1 MGAYLATWDDMGGA
15 TGGRYPWGGSA
26 NAPRHGHVR
35 RPHARFRAPKE
46 ESARVPEELDQLVAD
61 AKAASLL
68 AGQASGAAPRAG
80 IAKVRYTHEAL
91 IDMIVTNPWIS
102 QDSLAAYFGYSA
114 SWISTIINSDAFQ
127 AALHKRKMELVD
139 PALKEQIDQT
149 FDILI
154 RRSQEILMAR
164 LQSPEVSDNTALRTL
179 ELASRSRGYGARQEP
194 LTPPGDVHIHLENM
208 KGNLIGL
215 LRREKSA
222 AGLTIDVLPELT

>member
-1 MGAYLATWDDMGGA
+1 VCISGGERIA
-15 TGGRYPWGGSA
+15 AEGVFPVPEDLNQLIAEALPARALTGGDTSSRA
-26 NAPRHGHVR
+26 VAP
-35 RPHARFRAPKE
+35 
-46 ESARVPEELDQLVAD
+46 
-61 AKAASLL
+61 
-68 AGQASGAAPRAG
+68 APRAG

-102 QDSLAAYFGYSA
+102 QGALAAYFGYSE

-127 AALHKRKMELVD
+127 AALHARKAALLD

-164 LQSPEVSDNTALRTL
+164 LQNPDVTDNTALRTL

-208 KGNLIGL
+208 KGNLVGL
-215 LRREKSA
+215 LRRERA
-222 AGLTIDVLPELT
+222 ALVIDATPEAAP